1 MPRLPRLSDARPRH
15 RPRGRERRPGHGDRG
30 TFRML
35 ARATARVVVDRT
47 PAMVT
52 SAAPLVAI
60 PACSGPG
67 RLSVGVGN
75 VDST

>member
-1 MPRLPRLSDARPRH
+1 
-15 RPRGRERRPGHGDRG
+15 
-30 TFRML
+30 ML